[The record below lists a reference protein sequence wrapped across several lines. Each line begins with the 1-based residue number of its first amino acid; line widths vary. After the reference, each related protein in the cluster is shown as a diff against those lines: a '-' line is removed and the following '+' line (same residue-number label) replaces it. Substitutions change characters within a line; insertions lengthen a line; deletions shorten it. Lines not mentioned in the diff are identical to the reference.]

1 MDTNLRLAI
10 LSAIKA
16 GEEILK
22 VYEEEDTEVEFKSD
36 NSPLTKADKNA
47 HLAIVEGLKKS
58 GLPVLSEE
66 GKTIPYHD
74 RSAWELFWLI
84 DPLDGTKEFI
94 KKNGE
99 FTVNI
104 ALIALDTPVLGVVY
118 VPVTGVLYFASEKTG
133 SYKIQIARDFNE
145 ADFGS
150 ITDKA
155 ESLTNSEYPT
165 IYTIV
170 ASRSHSTKETEAFV
184 SQKEEELGS
193 VDLISA
199 GSSLK
204 LCLVAERKAHIYPRL
219 APTMEWDTAAG
230 HAVAHYSDCKVYD
243 YKTGSELKYNKENML
258 NPWFVVAGNIKKP
271 DLTEEIKQTV

>member
-1 MDTNLRLAI
+1 MNANLRLAI
-10 LSAIKA
+10 ISAINA
-16 GEEILK
+16 GSEILK
-22 VYEEEDTEVEFKSD
+22 VYDGEPEVEYKSD
-36 NSPLTKADKNA
+36 KSPLTKADKNS
-47 HLAIVEGLKKS
+47 HLTIVEGLKSS

-66 GKTIPYHD
+66 GKTIPYQD
-74 RSAWELFWLI
+74 RAKWDLFWLI

-104 ALIALDTPVLGVVY
+104 ALIAQDTPVLGVVY
-118 VPVTGVLYFASEKTG
+118 VPVTRVLYFASEDVG
-133 SYKIQIARDFNE
+133 SYKVTVGEDFEE
-145 ADFGS
+145 ADIDALIS
-150 ITDKA
+150 RA
-155 ESLTNSEYPT
+155 EDLGNSEYPA

-193 VDLISA
+193 IDLISA

-230 HAVAHYSDCKVYD
+230 HAVAFYSDCKVYNFE
-243 YKTGSELKYNKENML
+243 TGSELKYNKENML
-258 NPWFVVAGNIKKP
+258 NPWFVVAG
-271 DLTEEIKQTV
+271 QC

>member
-1 MDTNLRLAI
+1 MNINLRLAI

-22 VYEEEDTEVEFKSD
+22 VYDEEAPDVEFKSD

-66 GKTIPYHD
+66 GKSIPYQD
-74 RSAWELFWLI
+74 RSGWELFWLI

-118 VPVTGVLYFASEKTG
+118 VPVTGVLYFASEQTG
-133 SYKIQIARDFNE
+133 SFKMRIEKDFNE
-145 ADFGS
+145 ADLNHLVS
-150 ITDKA
+150 QA
-155 ESLTNSEYPT
+155 ESLSNTEYPEK
-165 IYTIV
+165 YTIV
-170 ASRSHSTKETEAFV
+170 ASRSHSTKETEDFL
-184 SQKEEELGS
+184 SEKEKELGN
-193 VDLISA
+193 VELITA

-230 HAVAHYSDCKVYD
+230 HAVAHYSDCRVYN
-243 YKTGSELKYNKENML
+243 YKTGHELKYNKENML
-258 NPWFVVAGNIKKP
+258 NPWFVVAG
-271 DLTEEIKQTV
+271 QY